1 MNHNECIARHLK
13 GERWK
18 RNWSQALVCSNLN
31 ISIRT
36 LSRAE
41 NGKGISKT
49 TLKKLCS
56 LYQIP
61 ISQMYMDVDMN
72 VIEKKQQTVD
82 LIPDDVAVRLLCQST
97 FIGDIQRE
105 AVLRFNDAIQKNAV
119 MLREDIEAILP
130 EIISSKKSYSL
141 ADIISCCMAVN
152 QRTVKNISKIVVA

>member
-61 ISQMYMDVDMN
+61 ISQMYMDV
-72 VIEKKQQTVD
+72 IEKKQQTVD

-97 FIGDIQRE
+97 FVGDIQRE

-130 EIISSKKSYSL
+130 DVINSKKSYSL

-152 QRTVKNISKIVVA
+152 QRTVRNIINMALT

>member
-61 ISQMYMDVDMN
+61 ISQMYMDV
-72 VIEKKQQTVD
+72 IEKKQQTVD

-97 FIGDIQRE
+97 FVGDIQRE

-130 EIISSKKSYSL
+130 EVINSKKSYSL

-152 QRTVKNISKIVVA
+152 QRTVRNIINMALT